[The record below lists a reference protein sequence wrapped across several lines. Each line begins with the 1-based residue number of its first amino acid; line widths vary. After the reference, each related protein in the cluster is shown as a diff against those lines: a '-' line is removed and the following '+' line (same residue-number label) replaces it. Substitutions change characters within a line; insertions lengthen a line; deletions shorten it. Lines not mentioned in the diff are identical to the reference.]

1 MSLVIAA
8 TGGQYLAAAYAV
20 FLAIVLIYVA
30 IMAMKVQRIEREL
43 STLTDLAESRDR

>member
-8 TGGQYLAAAYAV
+8 SGGEYLAAAYVV
-20 FLAIVLIYVA
+20 FIAIVLIYVA
-30 IMAMKVQRIEREL
+30 IMATKVQRIEREL